1 MPDRGGEQGEK
12 GIYSPVS
19 DAASRSRPGTRRF
32 MKYQHRVLGMLSLL
46 SVITYLDRVCIA
58 VAGPRMQDALHI
70 SPEAWGWVTSV
81 FFLSYS
87 AFEIP
92 TGALGDRI
100 GPRRVLTRVV
110 TWWSAF
116 TALTGTVSSYY
127 ALLVVRFCFGA
138 GEAGAYPNASAVI
151 ARWIPVAKRTRAWG
165 IVWMTAQVGAAFSPL
180 LVVPI
185 QIRYGWRA
193 PFFVFGVIGVV
204 WSVAWYVWFRDSPHE
219 KAGVTQAEL
228 HEIGSAPA
236 LQQHGMPWA
245 MALRIPALWRIA
257 GIGACYVYALGFF
270 QSWLQTYLVRGRGF
284 TEAALVLSSLTYVV
298 GATANGLGGVV
309 GDWMVRRYGLR
320 NGRRWI
326 GMAGLSVAALSMT
339 AAIVAP
345 SGNLALVLLS
355 CAYGG
360 ILFQQPTL
368 CALCNDVGRKNA
380 GAVFGFMNTAA
391 NVASAISAVV
401 FGYLVGYSGNYNTPF
416 IPMVALLALGALL
429 WLQADPTRELFPEE
443 PRDESRDERTPM
455 SYEATGVR

>member
-1 MPDRGGEQGEK
+1 
-12 GIYSPVS
+12 
-19 DAASRSRPGTRRF
+19 

-110 TWWSAF
+110 AWWSAF
-116 TALTGTVSSYY
+116 TALTGTVSNYY
-127 ALLVVRFCFGA
+127 VLLLVRFCFGA

-165 IVWMTAQVGAAFSPL
+165 IVWMTAQIGAAFSPL

-185 QIRYGWRA
+185 QMRYGWRA
-193 PFFVFGVIGVV
+193 PFFVFGVVGVI

-219 KAGVTQAEL
+219 KAGVSDAEL
-228 HEIGSAPA
+228 REIGSAPGV
-236 LQQHGMPWA
+236 QHHRMPWA
-245 MALRIPALWRIA
+245 TALRMPAFWRIA
-257 GIGACYVYALGFF
+257 AIGACYVYALGFF

-298 GATANGLGGVV
+298 GATANGLGGFV

-345 SGNLALVLLS
+345 SGNLALMLLS

-401 FGYLVGYSGNYNTPF
+401 FGYLVGYFGNYNTPF

-443 PRDESRDERTPM
+443 PHDESRDERTPM